1 MPTRILESKKQ
12 AFESNRGLDKVFA
25 EKFNDT
31 SNLGTCDDIDGSA
44 GFV

>member
-12 AFESNRGLDKVFA
+12 AFESDRGLDKVFV

-31 SNLGTCDDIDGSA
+31 GNPGTRDDFDGSA